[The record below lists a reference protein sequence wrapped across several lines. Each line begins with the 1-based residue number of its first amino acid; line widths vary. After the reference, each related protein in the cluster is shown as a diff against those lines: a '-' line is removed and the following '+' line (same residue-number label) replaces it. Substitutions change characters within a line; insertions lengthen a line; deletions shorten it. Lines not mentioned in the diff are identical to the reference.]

1 MRHARNPGRWVL
13 VPPVVGS
20 VGVLAALVAAVSSGP
35 AATGPGAPPA
45 GPLAGSVTAAAA
57 APVPASGV
65 TVTVA
70 PQEQT
75 IARGQ
80 AVNYAVTLV
89 AQGGFS
95 GDVTPSTGVLP
106 AGVTAGWSLASVR
119 LTPAAPV
126 TLTVTLAAG
135 ASAHPGSSTIQVLA
149 TGRRDA
155 GGTVTGSASLG
166 LNVSAAASGS
176 FTLAAS
182 PAALPVVQGGSGSA
196 TVTVTRT
203 SFTAPV
209 PLTVQGLPAG
219 ATASFASNP
228 AAGASSVLTVTAG
241 AGTPVG
247 SWSLVVSG
255 SATGRSSS
263 TTVQLIVHA
272 PAPITVAGNV
282 PSPLAPGLPA
292 QSVDLVL
299 GNPNPVP
306 VDVRELTVAVTGT
319 SAGAACD
326 GSNFTVR
333 QYSGSYPLRLGAGVT
348 TTLAALGVSA
358 DRRPQLQFLDKP
370 AVDQNACKGVTVFLT
385 YSGTAG
391 GS

>member
-1 MRHARNPGRWVL
+1 MRHARNPGRWAL

-20 VGVLAALVAAVSSGP
+20 VAVLAALVAAVSSGP
-35 AATGPGAPPA
+35 AIANLVAPAAARAVVGAPAPA
-45 GPLAGSVTAAAA
+45 PIPT
-57 APVPASGV
+57 SGV
-65 TVTVA
+65 AVTVA

-80 AVNYAVTLV
+80 TVNYAVTLV

-95 GDVTPSTGVLP
+95 GDVTPSTGALP
-106 AGVTAGWSLASVR
+106 TGVSGGWSLTSVR
-119 LTPAAPV
+119 VTPVAPV
-126 TLTVTLAAG
+126 TVTLMLSVAT
-135 ASAHPGSSTIQVLA
+135 SARPGSSPIEVRA
-149 TGRRDA
+149 TGRKDA
-155 GGTVTGSASLG
+155 GGTVTGTASLR
-166 LNVSAAASGS
+166 LTVSAAMSGS

-182 PAALPVVQGGSGSA
+182 PAALPLVQGGSGSA
-196 TVTVTRT
+196 TVAVTRS
-203 SFTAPV
+203 SFPAPI
-209 PLTVQGLPAG
+209 PLTIEGLPAG
-219 ATASFASNP
+219 ATASWAANP
-228 AAGASSVLTVTAG
+228 VAGPSSVLTVTAG
-241 AGTPVG
+241 PATPVG
-247 SWSLVVSG
+247 AWSLVVSG

-263 TTVQLIVHA
+263 TTVQLTVHK
-272 PAPITVAGNV
+272 PAPITLAGNV
-282 PSPLAPGLPA
+282 SSPLAPGLPA
-292 QSVDLVL
+292 QPVDLVL

-306 VDVRELTVAVTGT
+306 VDVRGITVTVTGT

-333 QYSGSYPLRLGAGVT
+333 QYTGTYPLRLGAGVT

-385 YSGTAG
+385 YSGTTG